1 MKIFKPDT
9 LLLRTLPVLA
19 ILVSALAARP
29 AAAQG

>member
-1 MKIFKPDT
+1 MNIKADT
-9 LLLRTLPVLA
+9 LLRRFVPALA